1 MLSNQVFV
9 SVSGDK
15 TVRIWKI
22 RTNFCVQK
30 LNGHNKAV
38 NSGKF
43 NFGVSIFSTN
53 LFFFFKSD
61 KIVSLDYDG
70 ITKIWTFEWLSRF
83 LGILSIRS
91 ANCAVLDRSGTF
103 V

>member
-43 NFGVSIFSTN
+43 NFGVSIFPTN
-53 LFFFFKSD
+53 LFFSFR
-61 KIVSLDYDG
+61 V
-70 ITKIWTFEWLSRF
+70 TKLFHWTATASPKF
-83 LGILSIRS
+83 
-91 ANCAVLDRSGTF
+91 GTF
-103 V
+103 KWSRKLEL